1 MRASTGASRSG
12 NVRGWADV
20 AGRCHDLRVSLFESV
35 MGLPL
40 HPLVLHAALVF
51 VPLLV
56 LAGLA
61 YTLLPGLRPRMSW
74 AAVLLALVTPFT
86 VLVTKLSGD
95 AFRARLAKKG
105 IDADILTKIDA
116 HRHFGTLTLYFT
128 VALAVTVLALVL
140 LRNTGRPVQI
150 LFGVVTIVLAG
161 FAAYYVYRTGDSGAR
176 IAWNGM

>member
-1 MRASTGASRSG
+1 
-12 NVRGWADV
+12 
-20 AGRCHDLRVSLFESV
+20 

-40 HPLVLHAALVF
+40 HPLVLHAAIVF

-61 YTLLPGLRPRMSW
+61 YALLPGLRPRISW
-74 AAVLLALVTPFT
+74 ATVLLAVGTPFI
-86 VLVTKLSGD
+86 VLTTKLSGD

-105 IDADILTKIDA
+105 IDADILTKIDG

-128 VALAVTVLALVL
+128 TALAVAVLVLVL

-150 LFGVVTIVLAG
+150 VIGLVTVVLAG
-161 FAAYYVYRTGDSGAR
+161 LAAYYVFRTGDSGAR